1 MRILVVED
9 DAGVANFIRR
19 GFREQQYAVDLAAD
33 GEEALHFGRTEDY
46 DAIVLDLQLPERD
59 GLEVLHTLRR
69 EGKTMPILILTAKED
84 LPNKVAG
91 LDGGADDY
99 LTKPFHFEELLARVR
114 ALLRRGRG
122 VTTVLKVADL
132 ELDPLRHEV
141 RRNGKRLDLTNREYA
156 ILDYLMR
163 NAGCVVTRTMLME
176 HVWDYSFDPMS
187 NVIEVHISRLR
198 SKVDDDSTLKL
209 LHTIRGTGYCL
220 RLPDAGQDSPAPQ
233 ATPSTPRKTTR
244 PPAGLGPRRS

>member
-46 DAIVLDLQLPERD
+46 DAIVLDLHLPERD

-84 LPNKVAG
+84 VQNKVAG

-99 LTKPFHFEELLARVR
+99 LTKPFHFEELSARVR
-114 ALLRRGRG
+114 ALLRRRDRG
-122 VTTVLKVADL
+122 VTTVLKVDDL

-141 RRNGKRLDLTNREYA
+141 RRGGKRLDLTNREYA
-156 ILDYLMR
+156 ILEYLMR

-187 NVIEVHISRLR
+187 NVIEVHIFRLR
-198 SKVDDDSTLKL
+198 SKIDDDSPLKL

-220 RLPDAGQDSPAPQ
+220 RLPDADQDSPHQAPQ
-233 ATPSTPRKTTR
+233 PLPPRTTR
-244 PPAGLGPRRS
+244 PASLGPRRS